1 MHELS
6 LNICT
11 EKKHGNMQGDYK
23 QMRIER
29 EKCNSKIKKNL
40 ALSLAK

>member
-6 LNICT
+6 LNTCT

-29 EKCNSKIKKNL
+29 EKCNSKIKKNFGFKF
-40 ALSLAK
+40 S